1 MIAAGDINMEE
12 TNKKKN
18 KGAKFLLH
26 SAQGVTLGISAAVAG
41 LSAGTIAVAERCYD
55 TIVDAIADLRKHF
68 KASVLTLLPFLLGG
82 ILGALLAFF
91 GIKYGYDAVP
101 FTITGLFGG
110 FIIGSLP
117 VAISELKKGDNAKSK
132 AIHVIGFLLCL
143 GLTASL
149 GIVTALRKVDLTTYL
164 NSRVWWRYLL
174 VLVAG
179 FVAAGACVIP
189 GISGSRSLR
198 VMGRYYPIINT
209 YIGDGSIF
217 HSEDKTFLVTGLVI
231 LLLLVVGA
239 VLGLIVASKFRKV
252 RLTKHRVSTFY
263 CILGLILG
271 SFISRF
277 INSSIYPKYP
287 TRKVYDLVLGI
298 VLFFLGAALTFLLVL
313 YVEKK
318 KKSAQV
324 TKNSK

>member
-1 MIAAGDINMEE
+1 MIGAGEINMEQ
-12 TNKKKN
+12 TNEKKK
-18 KGAKFLLH
+18 KGTKFLLH
-26 SAQGVTLGISAAVAG
+26 TAEGVTLGISAAVAG

-55 TIVDAIADLRKHF
+55 TIVDSIADLRKHF
-68 KASVLTLLPFLLGG
+68 KGSLLTLLPFLLGG

-91 GIKYGYDAVP
+91 GIKYGYDALP

-117 VAISELKKGDNAKSK
+117 VAISELKKGDNTKSK
-132 AIHVIGFLLCL
+132 AIHILGFLLCL
-143 GLTASL
+143 GLTAAL
-149 GIVTALRKVDLTTYL
+149 GIVTALRKVDLSTYL
-164 NSRVWWRYLL
+164 NSRVWWIYLL

-179 FVAAGACVIP
+179 FIAAGACVIP

-198 VMGRYYPIINT
+198 VRGRYYPIINT
-209 YIGDGSIF
+209 FIGEGSIF
-217 HSEDKTFLVTGLVI
+217 HSEDKGFVITGLVI
-231 LLLLVVGA
+231 LLLLFVGA
-239 VLGLIVASKFRKV
+239 LLGLIVASKFRKK
-252 RLTKHRVSTFY
+252 RLANHRVSTFY

-287 TRKVYDLVLGI
+287 TRKVYDIVLGI
-298 VLFFLGAALTFLLVL
+298 VLFIIGAAATFLLVL

-318 KKSAQV
+318 KKQ
-324 TKNSK
+324 TSKIENK